1 MRFGPL
7 IVAITGAA
15 LILLEVGA
23 ALILLEVRRFAEGG
37 VSVFWIVVGA
47 LAVVLGIVG
56 HVQGKRQFK
65 KRTDDRSLP
74 PLDRQ

>member
-7 IVAITGAA
+7 IVAITGA
-15 LILLEVGA
+15 V
-23 ALILLEVRRFAEGG
+23 LILLEVRRFAEGG
-37 VSVFWIVVGA
+37 VSIFWIVVGA

-56 HVQGKRQFK
+56 HVQGKRQPR
-65 KRTDDRSLP
+65 KRDDDDRSLP